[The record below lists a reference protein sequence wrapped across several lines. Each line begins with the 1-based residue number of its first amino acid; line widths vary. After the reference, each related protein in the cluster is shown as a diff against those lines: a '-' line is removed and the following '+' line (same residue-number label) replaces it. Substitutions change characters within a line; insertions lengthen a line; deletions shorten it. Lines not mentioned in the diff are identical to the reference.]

1 MPRNLLIGSGLGFSR
16 PKEESTIDIS
26 EPVPQ
31 LRFNLPRVPLP
42 PPRLPTPPRRAAAE
56 EPFSLRGDMDRRD
69 AMNATLDSN
78 HNNTLRYRYYE
89 DEGKTKAHKPR
100 KQLNLDLWGSRT
112 WRDRR
117 DNQGGDDDDP

>member
-69 AMNATLDSN
+69 AMNA
-78 HNNTLRYRYYE
+78 
-89 DEGKTKAHKPR
+89 KAHKPR